1 MKLQRKGEFLS
12 TRVQYIPLGRIRPN
26 PQQPRRS
33 FDEEGL
39 EELAASIRSC
49 GILQPLTVRRAGEGY
64 ELVAGERRL
73 RAARIAGLREVPCLV
88 AQVGEEDSAL
98 LALMENLQR
107 RDLDCWE
114 EAQAIARLISRYGL
128 SQEEA
133 ARRLGRAQPTVANK
147 LRLLRLPE
155 DVRALLRENGLTER
169 HARALLRLQDPEVQR
184 RAAGDMVR
192 RGMNVAQAE
201 AYVEKLLQSAQV
213 TPPRGRSTYIIKDVR
228 LFLNSVDRGLHLM
241 RQAGVDAGWDR
252 QDTDREILLTI
263 RIPKRA
269 SGKIDSVSESC

>member
-26 PQQPRRS
+26 PQQPRHS

-39 EELAASIRSC
+39 AELAASIRSC

-107 RDLDCWE
+107 RDLSFME
-114 EAQAIARLISRYGL
+114 EAAAIAQLVQRWGL

-133 ARRLGRAQPTVANK
+133 ARRLGKSQSAEANK

-155 DVRALLRENGLTER
+155 EIRQGDLSER
-169 HARALLRLQDPEVQR
+169 HARALLRLTDPEEQL
-184 RAAGDMVR
+184 AAVKTILAR
-192 RGMNVAQAE
+192 HLNVAQTE
-201 AYVEKLLQSAQV
+201 EYIENLLREIQTA
-213 TPPRGRSTYIIKDVR
+213 PPRRRPTFILKDVR
-228 LFLNSVDRGLHLM
+228 LFLNSLDRSLNLM
-241 RQAGVDAGWDR
+241 RSAGVNAACGR
-252 QDTDREILLTI
+252 QDTEDEILLTI
-263 RIPKRA
+263 RIPKARRV
-269 SGKIDSVSESC
+269 G